1 MAKLEMGKG
10 LGNLIGSINRSNKL
24 LNNLSENLREMPA
37 FQKTLGG
44 LP

>member
-24 LNNLSENLREMPA
+24 LNNLSKNLRETPA
-37 FQKTLGG
+37 FQKALGG
-44 LP
+44 LL